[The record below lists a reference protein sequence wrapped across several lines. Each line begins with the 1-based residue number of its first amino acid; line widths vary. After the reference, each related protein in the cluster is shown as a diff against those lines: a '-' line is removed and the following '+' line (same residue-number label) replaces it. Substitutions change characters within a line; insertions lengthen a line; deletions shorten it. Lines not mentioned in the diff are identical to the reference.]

1 MIRKYWDFWRYFFCS
16 VVDFALDLSRGIFG
30 KKIIVEIGSDFVIS
44 FGLWANTSGLLAWK
58 FFVFCTFGE
67 KFWFSLKKSDGSAEL
82 NSNCPRDRNEEK
94 ISFGAAKISWL
105 TFCIW
110 RNLLQGCFKSA
121 SIVSEQTFWI
131 KIYFSKKYTFFS
143 SFLDFRW
150 KISPRCR

>member
-30 KKIIVEIGSDFVIS
+30 KKLFVEIVSDFVIS
-44 FGLWANTSGLLAWK
+44 FGLWTNTSGLLAWK

-67 KFWFSLKKSDGSAEL
+67 KLWFSLKKSDGSAEL

-105 TFCIW
+105 TFVSGGIFC
-110 RNLLQGCFKSA
+110 RFFKTA
-121 SIVSEQTFWI
+121 FIVSEQSFWR
-131 KIYFSKKYTFFS
+131 KIYFSKKSTFFS
-143 SFLDFRW
+143 SFLDFGW
-150 KISPRCR
+150 KLSSLGR